1 MIQNKR
7 TNKNYLTKKH
17 QKNKQKI
24 KIKKSNK
31 ETKTEKINNEK
42 QKPEMQKIKSNNET
56 AIKQQNIKKN
66 RKKGTI
72 D

>member
-24 KIKKSNK
+24 KIIKSNK
-31 ETKTEKINNEK
+31 ETKTEKINNGKTKTRNAKNQKK
-42 QKPEMQKIKSNNET
+42 Q
-56 AIKQQNIKKN
+56 
-66 RKKGTI
+66 
-72 D
+72 